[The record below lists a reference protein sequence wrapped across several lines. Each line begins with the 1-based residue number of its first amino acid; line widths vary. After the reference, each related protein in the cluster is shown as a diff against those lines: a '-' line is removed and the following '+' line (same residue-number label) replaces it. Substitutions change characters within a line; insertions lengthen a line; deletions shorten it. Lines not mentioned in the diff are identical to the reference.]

1 MLIQG
6 ETYEARVRVRAIE
19 RNIEG
24 IWSDWSPTLTWVSS
38 EGRPKPPPGK
48 SMAVWNITIAG
59 AVAFVLISIGV
70 ILSKEKTV
78 WIYVVKKITG
88 PPVPNPSKSTS
99 IHKWSSLLFTSES
112 FDSCLK
118 EEEIAS
124 LQLIPTVDAVQV
136 IRPEEKL
143 LKEKINYESG
153 SSGFSNP
160 SYSALCPSPLPLL
173 SQTSNDV
180 LLCTPSGPAQGQQE
194 TRKTETDNKRIEA
207 ARKEILELLL
217 KDSNIV
223 TAMRISDYE
232 KVEHLRQ
239 QSVDSG
245 TCCCEGVSPRD
256 AETDGFALMD
266 GLEKGALLKKEWDEG
281 KDGTLDFH
289 KLFGSSERASGK
301 PSIQVC
307 FEYER
312 VSTPHADSP
321 ELPSLDS
328 GLNSTVE
335 SQEESM
341 EVNDPSTRFPF
352 PCSSPSFPQHD
363 LNFCGSGLN
372 PVLESLLSP
381 VKLDSFSLVPSKMM
395 IEPSGNDYMPV
406 RHE

>member
-1 MLIQG
+1 M
-6 ETYEARVRVRAIE
+6 
-19 RNIEG
+19 
-24 IWSDWSPTLTWVSS
+24 
-38 EGRPKPPPGK
+38 
-48 SMAVWNITIAG
+48 
-59 AVAFVLISIGV
+59 
-70 ILSKEKTV
+70 
-78 WIYVVKKITG
+78 
-88 PPVPNPSKSTS
+88 
-99 IHKWSSLLFTSES
+99 
-112 FDSCLK
+112 
-118 EEEIAS
+118 
-124 LQLIPTVDAVQV
+124 QLIPTIDAVQV

-143 LKEKINYESG
+143 LKENIKYESG

-160 SYSALCPSPLPLL
+160 SYSALCPAPLPLL
-173 SQTSNDV
+173 SQTSNDR
-180 LLCTPSGPAQGQQE
+180 LLCPPSGPAQDQQE
-194 TRKTETDNKRIEA
+194 TRKTETDNKRIEV
-207 ARKEILELLL
+207 AREEILELLL

-223 TAMRISDYE
+223 TAMPVSDYE

-245 TCCCEGVSPRD
+245 TCCCEVVSPKD
-256 AETDGFALMD
+256 AEADSFTLMD
-266 GLEKGALLKKEWDEG
+266 GLKEGTLLKKEWDKG
-281 KDGTLDFH
+281 KDGTIDFH
-289 KLFGSSERASGK
+289 ELFGSSKSDSGK

-341 EVNDPSTRFPF
+341 EVNDTSTRFPF
-352 PCSSPSFPQHD
+352 PCSSLSLPQYD

-381 VKLDSFSLVPSKMM
+381 GKLDSFSLVPSNMT

-406 RHE
+406 RQEQS